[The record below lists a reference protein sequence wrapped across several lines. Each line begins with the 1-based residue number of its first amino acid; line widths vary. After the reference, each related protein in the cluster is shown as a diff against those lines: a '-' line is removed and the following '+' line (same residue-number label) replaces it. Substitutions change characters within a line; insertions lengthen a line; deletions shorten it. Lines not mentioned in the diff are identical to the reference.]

1 MQSRV
6 KYRMK
11 QEVSD
16 SRSSFVVWRLLK
28 SSERRSLVGI
38 IFLILVG
45 LILETLSLGIVM
57 PVVAILTQDDYQTKY
72 RWLTDNLGS
81 PSREDLIVIVM
92 LLMVGIYIVRSLF
105 LLWSSWVQ
113 KGFSAALSGRLSQRL
128 FTIYLRQPYL
138 FHLQHNSATLMR
150 NSRNANVVV
159 TGGIDPTLV
168 LLTDGL
174 VAIALFTLLII
185 VEPVGTIITLV
196 AFGVGAWLFQLLT
209 RRRIERWGD
218 QRNLH
223 DGMILQHLQQGLGG
237 AKDVKI
243 LGRESEFLDQHE
255 KHLKESLRINRVY
268 SVLQTMPRMYMEIL
282 TIAGLAALVISMVL
296 QKQSFTEIIP
306 TLGLFAAAAFRVM
319 PSINRLLG
327 ALQTLIYSRSIIA
340 SVYADFKLDAPDE
353 TKLVTGIPFSE
364 QLELRSVTFQ
374 YPTASTPSLQQVSLV
389 VRRGEAVGFVGP
401 SGAGKST
408 LVDVILGLFAPTA
421 GLVLVDGQDIQKNL
435 RNWQNQIGYVPQS
448 IYLTDDTLRR
458 NVAFGLGDENID
470 ENSVRNAIRLAQL
483 EEFVSSL
490 PENLDTVV
498 GERGVRLSGGQRQ
511 RIGIARALYHNPS
524 ILVLDEAT
532 SSLDTP
538 TEHGVMQAVQAL
550 QGSKTV
556 IIVAHR
562 LSTVEY
568 CDRLYRIESSRLI
581 EEGTFDEVVKRSAIK
596 K

>member
-1 MQSRV
+1 MNQEDSKSRNTLV
-6 KYRMK
+6 M
-11 QEVSD
+11 
-16 SRSSFVVWRLLK
+16 WRLLTTA
-28 SSERRSLVGI
+28 ERRALVGI
-38 IFLILVG
+38 VFLV
-45 LILETLSLGIVM
+45 LIGMVLETLSLGIVV
-57 PVVAILTQDDYQTKY
+57 PVVAILTQDDYETKY
-72 RWLTDNLGS
+72 RWLSDWLGS
-81 PSREDLIVIVM
+81 PSREDLIIFVM
-92 LLMVGIYIVRSLF
+92 LLMVVVYIVRSVF
-105 LLWSSWVQ
+105 LLWSSWIQ
-113 KGFSAALSGRLSQRL
+113 KGFSANLSGRLSQRL

-138 FHLQHNSATLMR
+138 FHLQHNSSTLMR

-159 TGGIDPTLV
+159 SGGIDPVLV

-174 VAIALFTLLII
+174 VAVALFTLLIFI
-185 VEPVGTIITLV
+185 EPVGTLLTIFI
-196 AFGVGAWLFQLLT
+196 FGAGAWAFQKLT
-209 RRRIERWGD
+209 RNRIEKWGD
-218 QRNLH
+218 EKNIH

-243 LGRESEFLDQHE
+243 LGREGEFLFQHDR
-255 KHLKESLRINRVY
+255 HLKESLRINCVY
-268 SVLQTMPRMYMEIL
+268 TVLQTVPRVCWEIL
-282 TIAGLAALVISMVL
+282 TIAGLSALVISMVL
-296 QKQSFTEIIP
+296 QKQSFSEIIP

-327 ALQTLIYSRSIIA
+327 SLQTLIFSRAIIS
-340 SVYADFKLDAPDE
+340 SVYLDFKLDAPDIVE
-353 TKLVTGIPFSE
+353 NQNVIPFKE
-364 QLELRSVTFQ
+364 QLELKNVCFQ
-374 YPTASTPSLQQVSLV
+374 YPTAVNPSLQDVSLT

-408 LVDVILGLFAPTA
+408 LVDVILGLFAPTS
-421 GLVLVDGQDIQKNL
+421 GTVLVDGDDIQDNP
-435 RNWQNQIGYVPQS
+435 RNWQNQIGYVPQT

-470 ENSVRNAIRLAQL
+470 EQAVVNAIRLAQL
-483 EEFVSSL
+483 EEFVASL
-490 PENLDTVV
+490 PEKLSTVV

-524 ILVLDEAT
+524 VLVLDEAT

-568 CDRLYRIESSRLI
+568 CDRLYRIEDSRMT
-581 EEGTFDEVVKRSAIK
+581 EHGTFDEVVKRAALQK
-596 K
+596 

>member
-1 MQSRV
+1 MN
-6 KYRMK
+6 
-11 QEVSD
+11 QEVSNT
-16 SRSSFVVWRLLK
+16 SNSFVVWRLLTAA
-28 SSERRSLVGI
+28 ERRSLIGI
-38 IFLILVG
+38 FFLILVG
-45 LILETLSLGIVM
+45 MVLETLSLGIVV
-57 PVVAILTQDDYQTKY
+57 PVVAILTQDNYESKY
-72 RWLTDNLGS
+72 KWLSDWLGS
-81 PSREDLIVIVM
+81 PSREDLIIFVM
-92 LLMVGIYIVRSLF
+92 VAMVVVYIVRSIF
-105 LLWSSWVQ
+105 LLWSSWIQ
-113 KGFSAALSGRLSQRL
+113 KGFSASLSGRLSQRL
-128 FTIYLRQPYL
+128 FTIYLRQPYM
-138 FHLQHNSATLMR
+138 FHLQHNSSTLMR

-159 TGGIDPTLV
+159 SGGIDPTLV

-174 VAIALFTLLII
+174 VAIALFTLLIVI
-185 VEPVGTIITLV
+185 EPVGTLITIV
-196 AFGVGAWLFQLLT
+196 TFGVGAFAFQKLT
-209 RRRIERWGD
+209 RKRIDKWGD
-218 QRNLH
+218 EKNTH

-243 LGRESEFLDQHE
+243 LGREGEFLAQHE
-255 KHLKESLRINRVY
+255 KHLNESLRISRIY
-268 SVLQTMPRMYMEIL
+268 TVLQSVPRAWMEIL
-282 TIAGLAALVISMVL
+282 TITGLSALVISMVL
-296 QKQSFTEIIP
+296 QKQSFTEIVP

-327 ALQTLIYSRSIIA
+327 SLQTLIFSRAIIS
-340 SVYADFKLDAPDE
+340 SVFEDFKLDAPDTPENE
-353 TKLVTGIPFSE
+353 TVIPFKD
-364 QLELRSVTFQ
+364 QLELRNLGFQ
-374 YPTASTPSLQQVSLV
+374 YPTAVRPSLQDVSLV

-408 LVDVILGLFAPTA
+408 LVDVILGLFAPTS
-421 GLVLVDGQDIQKNL
+421 GTVLVDGVDIQDNL
-435 RNWQNQIGYVPQS
+435 RNWQNQIGYVPQT

-470 ENSVRNAIRLAQL
+470 EQSVVDAIRLAQL
-483 EEFVSSL
+483 EEFVASL
-490 PENLDTVV
+490 PDKLGTVV

-524 ILVLDEAT
+524 VLVLDEAT

-568 CDRLYRIESSRLI
+568 CDRLYRIEDSRLT
-581 EEGTFDEVVKRSAIK
+581 EQGTFDEVVKRDALK

>member
-1 MQSRV
+1 
-6 KYRMK
+6 
-11 QEVSD
+11 
-16 SRSSFVVWRLLK
+16 
-28 SSERRSLVGI
+28 
-38 IFLILVG
+38 
-45 LILETLSLGIVM
+45 
-57 PVVAILTQDDYQTKY
+57 
-72 RWLTDNLGS
+72 
-81 PSREDLIVIVM
+81 
-92 LLMVGIYIVRSLF
+92 
-105 LLWSSWVQ
+105 
-113 KGFSAALSGRLSQRL
+113 
-128 FTIYLRQPYL
+128 
-138 FHLQHNSATLMR
+138 
-150 NSRNANVVV
+150 
-159 TGGIDPTLV
+159 
-168 LLTDGL
+168 
-174 VAIALFTLLII
+174 
-185 VEPVGTIITLV
+185 
-196 AFGVGAWLFQLLT
+196 
-209 RRRIERWGD
+209 
-218 QRNLH
+218 
-223 DGMILQHLQQGLGG
+223 
-237 AKDVKI
+237 
-243 LGRESEFLDQHE
+243 
-255 KHLKESLRINRVY
+255 
-268 SVLQTMPRMYMEIL
+268 
-282 TIAGLAALVISMVL
+282 
-296 QKQSFTEIIP
+296 
-306 TLGLFAAAAFRVM
+306 
-319 PSINRLLG
+319 
-327 ALQTLIYSRSIIA
+327 
-340 SVYADFKLDAPDE
+340 
-353 TKLVTGIPFSE
+353 
-364 QLELRSVTFQ
+364 
-374 YPTASTPSLQQVSLV
+374 
-389 VRRGEAVGFVGP
+389 
-401 SGAGKST
+401 
-408 LVDVILGLFAPTA
+408 VILGLFAPTA

>member
-1 MQSRV
+1 MDEEIS
-6 KYRMK
+6 K
-11 QEVSD
+11 SHNTL
-16 SRSSFVVWRLLK
+16 VVWRLLTRA
-28 SSERRSLVGI
+28 ERSALLGI
-38 IFLILVG
+38 VFLILIGMV
-45 LILETLSLGIVM
+45 LETLSLGIVV
-57 PVVAILTQDDYQTKY
+57 PVVAILTQDDYETKY
-72 RWLTDNLGS
+72 KWLSDWLGS
-81 PSREDLIVIVM
+81 PSREDLIIYVM
-92 LLMVGIYIVRSLF
+92 LLMVVVYIVRSIF
-105 LLWSSWVQ
+105 LLWSSWIQ
-113 KGFSAALSGRLSQRL
+113 KGFSANLSGRLSQRL
-128 FTIYLRQPYL
+128 FTIYLRQPYM
-138 FHLQHNSATLMR
+138 FHLQHNSSTLMR

-159 TGGIDPTLV
+159 SGGIDPVLV

-174 VAIALFTLLII
+174 VAIALFTLLIFI
-185 VEPVGTIITLV
+185 EPVGTLITIFI
-196 AFGVGAWLFQLLT
+196 FGAGAWMFQKLT
-209 RRRIERWGD
+209 RNRIESWGD
-218 QRNLH
+218 EKNIH

-243 LGRESEFLDQHE
+243 LGREGEFLFQHN

-268 SVLQTMPRMYMEIL
+268 TVLQTVPRVSMEIL
-282 TIAGLAALVISMVL
+282 TIAGLSALVISMVL
-296 QKQSFTEIIP
+296 QKQSFSEIIP

-327 ALQTLIYSRSIIA
+327 SLQTLIFSRAIIS
-340 SVYADFKLDAPDE
+340 SVYSDFKLDAPDVVE
-353 TKLVTGIPFSE
+353 TREVVPFKD
-364 QLELRSVTFQ
+364 QLELKNVCFQ
-374 YPTASTPSLQQVSLV
+374 YPTAVKPSLQNVTLS

-408 LVDVILGLFAPTA
+408 LVDVILGLFAPTS
-421 GLVLVDGQDIQKNL
+421 GTVLVDGEDIQNNP
-435 RNWQNQIGYVPQS
+435 RNWQNQIGYVPQT

-470 ENSVRNAIRLAQL
+470 EQAVVNAIRLAQL
-483 EEFVSSL
+483 EEFVASL
-490 PENLDTVV
+490 PEKLSTIV

-524 ILVLDEAT
+524 VLVLDEAT

-568 CDRLYRIESSRLI
+568 CDRLYRIEDSQMT
-581 EEGTFDEVVKRSAIK
+581 EHGTFDEVVKRAALK

>member
-1 MQSRV
+1 
-6 KYRMK
+6 MK

-81 PSREDLIVIVM
+81 PSRENLIVIVM

-327 ALQTLIYSRSIIA
+327 ALQTLLYSRAIIA

>member
-1 MQSRV
+1 
-6 KYRMK
+6 MK

-28 SSERRSLVGI
+28 SSERRALVGI

-327 ALQTLIYSRSIIA
+327 ALQTLLYSRAIIA